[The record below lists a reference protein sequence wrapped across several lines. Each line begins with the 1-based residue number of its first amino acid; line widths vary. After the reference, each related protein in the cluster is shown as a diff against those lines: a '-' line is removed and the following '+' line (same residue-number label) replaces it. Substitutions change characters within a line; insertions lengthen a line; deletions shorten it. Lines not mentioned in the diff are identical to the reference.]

1 MQGQE
6 ATVVAADVNTFSSV
20 FSPGEVFCIV

>member
-6 ATVVAADVNTFSSV
+6 AMVVAADVNIFSAV
-20 FSPGEVFCIV
+20 FPPGEVFCIV

>member
-6 ATVVAADVNTFSSV
+6 AMVVAADVNTFSSV
-20 FSPGEVFCIV
+20 FPASEVFCIV